1 MLSESTYNKKF
12 CCSLQNEK
20 KVDWLSA
27 KREFLCVCLEIKR
40 PLERGLL
47 RHHSEVRLGF
57 LTVHFYGWWGLQTLL
72 SVVEQRQML
81 ENSIASPLWL
91 RCVCCGEKS
100 PQGHGRPPPHSHP
113 CQFIFYLHHQGRWFD
128 KLPLACLRLQ
138 DTKQHHVWLVSEF
151 NGLERSVLYQLLLR
165 RNPCL
170 FDNGCSGA
178 KKTEA
183 YCSMQEVRAN
193 TAWPYPEVHINVRH
207 VGHAMSQ

>member
-1 MLSESTYNKKF
+1 MEPP
-12 CCSLQNEK
+12 
-20 KVDWLSA
+20 
-27 KREFLCVCLEIKR
+27 R
-40 PLERGLL
+40 P
-47 RHHSEVRLGF
+47 HS
-57 LTVHFYGWWGLQTLL
+57 
-72 SVVEQRQML
+72 
-81 ENSIASPLWL
+81 
-91 RCVCCGEKS
+91 
-100 PQGHGRPPPHSHP
+100 PPHSHP

-207 VGHAMSQ
+207 VGHATSQRNIMFSIFSIFSYIVWVCCDLECALMAPDFKCEIIHLAKLQSELFSRCS